1 MKSSKLFA
9 LIFLLLTYHNV
20 FADICMLT
28 PLPLK
33 NIVDNSELVVD
44 GKVISSQSN
53 WNESRTKIYT
63 THQVVIY
70 GVLKGQVKS
79 AQIQVI
85 TEGGQVGESIHYATG
100 TLQLLQ
106 DQVGLFCLIPF
117 KNESGISGY
126 KVYSDMQGF
135 IGYDQ
140 ESSKAF
146 GVFETYDSVD
156 GVLYPVIANFTG
168 TQRKIVYAKNFR
180 KAIDEVNGSK
190 VMVAPVITSFTPAI
204 TSAGTKSVLTINGV
218 NFGAT
223 RGNGFVE
230 FRRGVSGAASFVRP
244 LNSDYISWSDTQIQL
259 LVPSQTVNGASQ
271 LTGTAGSGQIKVTN
285 NGQETG
291 TSANSLIIEYSVFN
305 TNPLTLNSPT
315 FMMEMQNQNG
325 SGGYTFNINSNLA
338 TNTAAVASF
347 TRAMNNWKCTTGV
360 NWIIGTNTSINK
372 NLNDSIN
379 VITFDD
385 NDPLGPNS
393 AARGDLF
400 ATLCTSGGTS
410 RFFVH
415 DIDMRFSANAAG
427 FAWNFG
433 TGNAPAGQ
441 IDFESTALHELG
453 HLHVLDHSL
462 EVSVM
467 FPSVSTGTT
476 KRILDTEDVNGGN
489 FMMGISTVTPV
500 CGPAAIVPF
509 SQPTLTASIAVSST
523 SICSGT
529 SITGT
534 VTVAGNIGAPVFSWR
549 KNGVAFGS
557 NSATQVISGLTNGTV
572 ITCVVTDAATCART
586 ITSNPITITVFSIP
600 LPPAITSGPSCVT
613 NGVATTY
620 TAAAVAGANS
630 YGWSFPSG
638 TVFNGAN
645 NTQTVSVT
653 FASTFKAGTIHTSVT
668 ANGCQSFTT
677 SAFWVGSVPTLP
689 GTISGPTSGL
699 CLTFNNSYS
708 IAAVPNA
715 STYIWTAPTGATIQN
730 PSSTTTQLIHFSN
743 TFSSG
748 NITVKGANGVC
759 QGSARSLT
767 VTGTPAQPGTIS
779 GQASGMIAPTG
790 KTYSISPVATATSY
804 SWTVSGG
811 GATITSGQGT
821 TSVNVLFT
829 SNGSKSVC
837 VKAGNACGLSVQRC
851 KSVTVGLFL
860 REIGSGNE
868 DEYSYNV
875 FPNPFENEIVIERID
890 PSNSERMYISV
901 SDMTGKQVI
910 NSVSTDAASF
920 NVGTDHLSAGMYIVA
935 IQSNGK
941 TEYMKMLK
949 E

>member
-9 LIFLLLTYHNV
+9 LILLLFTCQNV
-20 FADICMLT
+20 FADQCMLT
-28 PLPLK
+28 PIPLK
-33 NIVDNSELVVD
+33 NIVDNSQLIVD
-44 GKVISSQSN
+44 GKVLSSKSE
-53 WNESRTKIYT
+53 WNESHTRIYT
-63 THQVVIY
+63 IHEVVVYSVI
-70 GVLKGQVKS
+70 KGQIKS
-79 AQIQVI
+79 SQIQVI
-85 TEGGQVGESIHYATG
+85 TEGGHVDGKIHYATG

-106 DQVGLFCLIPF
+106 DQVGLFCLTPSQVTPNIT
-117 KNESGISGY
+117 GY
-126 KVYSDMQGF
+126 KVYGDLQGF

-140 ESSKAF
+140 ESEKAF
-146 GVFETYDSVD
+146 GTFETYESLDRD
-156 GVLYPVIANFTG
+156 LYPLVARLTG
-168 TQRKIVYAKNFR
+168 SQRKVVLSENFR
-180 KAIDEVNGSK
+180 KTADASNNNK
-190 VMVAPVITSFTPAI
+190 VMVAPVITSFSPT
-204 TSAGTKSVLTINGV
+204 TTTAGTKSVLTINGV

-223 RGNGFVE
+223 RGSGFVE
-230 FRRGVSGAASFVRP
+230 FRRGAGGNPTFVRP

-259 LVPSQTVNGASQ
+259 LVPSQTVNGANQ
-271 LTGTAGSGQIKVTN
+271 LTGTTGSGQIKVTN

-291 TSANSLIIEYSVFN
+291 TSSSSLIIEYSVFN
-305 TNPLTLNSPT
+305 SVPATLNSQT
-315 FMMEMQNQNG
+315 FLFSMQNLNG
-325 SGGYTFNINSNLA
+325 TGGYTFNINSNLA
-338 TNTAAVASF
+338 ANVDAVASF
-347 TRAMNNWKCTTGV
+347 TRAMNNWKCTTGI
-360 NWIIGTNTSINK
+360 NWTIGANTSVNQH
-372 NLNDSIN
+372 LDDGIN
-379 VITFDD
+379 VVTFDD
-385 NDPLGPNS
+385 NDPLGPS
-393 AARGDLF
+393 VAGRGDF
-400 ATLCTSGGTS
+400 FFDSCTDGTTT
-410 RFFVH
+410 RFFVT
-415 DIDMRFSANAAG
+415 DINVRFSANAAG

-433 TGNAPAGQ
+433 AGNAPAGQ

-453 HLHVLDHSL
+453 HIHGIEHTL
-462 EVSVM
+462 EASVM

-476 KRILDTEDVNGGN
+476 KRVLDTEDINAGN
-489 FMMGISTVTPV
+489 FMMAISTATPI

-509 SQPTLTASIAVSST
+509 SQPSLTASIAVSST

-534 VTVAGNIGAPVFSWR
+534 ATVAGNVGAPVFSWR
-549 KNGVAFGS
+549 KNGVAFGN

-586 ITSNPITITVFSIP
+586 VTSNPVTITVFSIP

-620 TAAAVAGANS
+620 TAATVAGANS

-645 NTQTVSVT
+645 NTQTVFVT
-653 FASTFKAGTIHTSVT
+653 FPATFKTGTIHTSVT
-668 ANGCQSFTT
+668 ANGCPSITSSSFL
-677 SAFWVGSVPTLP
+677 VGAIPSLP

-699 CLTFNNSYS
+699 CLAFNKSYS
-708 IAAVPNA
+708 IAAVANA
-715 STYIWTAPTGATIQN
+715 STYIWTAPSGATIQN

-767 VTGTPAQPGTIS
+767 VTGTPAQPGAIT
-779 GQASGMIAPTG
+779 GQTSGMIAPTG
-790 KTYSISPVATATSY
+790 KNYSIAPVATATSY

-837 VKAGNACGLSVQRC
+837 VKAANACGLSVQRC
-851 KSVTVGLFL
+851 KSVKVGLLF
-860 REIGSGNE
+860 RESGSDNE
-868 DEYSYNV
+868 EEYSYNV
-875 FPNPFENEIVIERID
+875 YPNPFENEIVIERID
-890 PSNSERMYISV
+890 PSNAERIYITV
-901 SDMTGKQVI
+901 SDMTGKLVVS
-910 NSVSTDAASF
+910 NLSTDAASF